1 MLLLVEAV
9 LHGLLLPPFT
19 EDYLLLARPIV
30 CRKWLCTQDLTI
42 HRQSLR
48 KLARALRRDKH
59 IAGGMIAGERVVMP
73 PHLPAL
79 RIQMGA
85 QTLGVS
91 GGTLKHQMFGDVGN
105 AFFAGVFIGG
115 TGIDLQPHR
124 QALAGGGDV
133 ENMINQAVI
142 ELALDMLG
150 LRRAC
155 GNGG

>member
-1 MLLLVEAV
+1 
-9 LHGLLLPPFT
+9 
-19 EDYLLLARPIV
+19 
-30 CRKWLCTQDLTI
+30 
-42 HRQSLR
+42 
-48 KLARALRRDKH
+48 
-59 IAGGMIAGERVVMP
+59 MP

-85 QTLGVS
+85 QALGVS
-91 GGTLKHQMFGDVGN
+91 GGTLKHQMLGDVGN
-105 AFFAGVFIGG
+105 AFFARVFIGG

-142 ELALDMLG
+142 EFALDMLG
-150 LRRAC
+150 LRRAS